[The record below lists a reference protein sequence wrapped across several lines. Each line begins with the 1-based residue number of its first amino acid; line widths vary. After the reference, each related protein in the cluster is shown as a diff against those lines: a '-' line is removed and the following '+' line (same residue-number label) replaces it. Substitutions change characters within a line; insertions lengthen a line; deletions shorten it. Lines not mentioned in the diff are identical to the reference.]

1 MDAIHRIIKA
11 SVDHWDPSVKVGE
24 AKISACGGL
33 AVTSVVNQ
41 FDFLDNG
48 GTECG
53 KSGINACDAGIMFG
67 AALSGSNID
76 TRRNLVEC
84 FKGPNIDTRRTL
96 VEFFRTRNMVSSPF
110 VGRRIVLATHGGIA
124 VMVRIW

>member
-1 MDAIHRIIKA
+1 MNAIHRIINA
-11 SVDHWDPSVKVGE
+11 SVHHWDRSVKVGE
-24 AKISACGGL
+24 AKVSACGGL

-67 AALSGSNID
+67 AALSGLNID
-76 TRRNLVEC
+76 TRRNLVEF
-84 FKGPNIDTRRTL
+84 FKGLSIDTRRNL
-96 VEFFRTRNMVSSPF
+96 VKFFRTGNMIYSPF